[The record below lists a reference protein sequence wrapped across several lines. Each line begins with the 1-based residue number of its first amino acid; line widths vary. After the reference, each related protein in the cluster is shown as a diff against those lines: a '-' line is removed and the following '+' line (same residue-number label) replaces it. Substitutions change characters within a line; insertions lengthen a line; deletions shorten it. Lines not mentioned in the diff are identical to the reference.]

1 MLRRNLRLRNFLI
14 HIVWVVPLVSFVALT
29 VALASLKFYFLP
41 RIDDFRVNI
50 EQVVSSATKKS
61 VRISQVTA
69 GWDGIKPSVLLRGVQ
84 ISEPSGVPLLQLEEV
99 RARLSLLSF
108 FKGEFSFSGLELEG
122 PTIELSRD
130 SDGRVWLASS
140 LLYPSPEKSGDK
152 LLDWVVRQESVNIKG
167 AQVTFK
173 DALADDLVIKLD
185 GVDITSS
192 FFREKLT
199 LKIFIRSESEL
210 LQTGSVVL
218 DTLWPGSGHELSGVS
233 GKVIFDLDGLNA
245 EILSKYATILDAS
258 LNGALSVN
266 GSFEYSPSTLNGLVE
281 FNAKNL
287 TLEAAANGLSVS
299 SITGIADFAK
309 SSESQSVNLSD
320 ISMRTEV
327 GDVVGIDLVEIN
339 KSDDVVTGNLRA
351 KNLNISTVKSL
362 FDSVMDDDSPVNG
375 AFSGIGSVGA
385 IEYVDLEWRSE
396 GGHLAINQGL
406 ARVKNISY
414 VSKEGSR
421 VKGYTGD
428 LTLDSKS
435 LKIVGRADEF
445 SLSSKLNFDE
455 VVTLSDVKAD
465 MSVTLADDGLG
476 IHLNDVSFKHE
487 KAKGTAVGDIGFLAG
502 KLSHL
507 GLSLAIDEFNLRDV
521 HRFISNKST
530 ATKTWMK
537 SGLQIG
543 VARNIKLRLS
553 GIPVVDNASQQLK
566 IKTNINADIENGTLQ
581 INPDWPIFE
590 KLAGN
595 FSLKDNVIT
604 FQPTSAELMGVDVS
618 RSNLS
623 IKNLAS
629 PDAFLQ
635 FDGVI
640 KSSIS
645 KYLEYISRSPLDQI
659 TKGVTKTFSG
669 EGDGDLSLQVVYPF
683 YKKDDR
689 KVTGRMQVNGERLLI
704 SARAPRLDDYEAKLQ
719 FNERSF
725 SIESG
730 AASILGTG
738 VSFKSIPV
746 DKGFGEVQFKSVGPV
761 REALRFAKLE
771 SIANKFSGDTSI
783 DGTLRFASGGYKLSL
798 RSNLEGLDI
807 TLPAPLN
814 KRQKDKWPT
823 DLTITTNE
831 AQQRTMIVSMP
842 NIGIGKFIHN
852 EDGLVSGA
860 VNFGNTKIFEREN
873 RLTFGGDVQA
883 IDLDGWKSILDG
895 AAASQRRANAIGI
908 SVDIKVDQLRFLSS
922 IFDSVKIQGDA
933 RDGQGSFFFNGTGVE
948 GRVSRLPDAE
958 YGQRILANF
967 KSLKITSEKQSS
979 FSEPTLVAKQN
990 FPAVDAVVDNLI
1002 IDGKEKGSLTLRAYP
1017 EGSKWFVRELST
1029 IGVDGTLT
1037 LSGVWDRSYDVPRVD
1052 YHVRFD
1058 VKDAGSFLKRVEN
1071 TDMLLGG
1078 EGILEGEVGWNGGP
1092 FSVDYPTLRGDL
1104 RMIVKKGQFAKV
1116 KPGVANLIGLLS
1128 LQALP
1133 RRIVLDFRDVFSS
1146 GFSFDKIESEI
1157 KIKDGVASTDL
1168 FVMTG
1173 VSAAVLLTGD
1183 IDFVRK
1189 EQDLEVFVTPDLSSA
1204 TAVIGAI
1211 AASPVI
1217 GVATFVLQKLFG
1229 SPADRLA
1236 TRRFRVTGA
1245 WDHPLVEKVAWGD
1258 GVSATVSS
1266 PSKEKSGTR

>member
-1 MLRRNLRLRNFLI
+1 MLRRNLGLRNFLI

-152 LLDWVVRQESVNIKG
+152 LLDWVVRQESLNIKG

-245 EILSKYATILDAS
+245 EILSKYTTIRDAS
-258 LNGALSVN
+258 LIGALSVN
-266 GSFEYSPSTLNGLVE
+266 GSFEYSPSILKGLVE
-281 FNAKNL
+281 FNAKSL
-287 TLEAAANGLSVS
+287 TTEMVTNGLSVS

-309 SSESQSVNLSD
+309 SSDLLSVNLSD
-320 ISMRTEV
+320 ISIRTEV

-339 KSDDVVTGNLRA
+339 KSDDLVTGNLRA
-351 KNLNISTVKSL
+351 KNLNIATVKSL
-362 FDSVMDDDSPVNG
+362 VGSVMEDDSPVNG
-375 AFSGIGSVGA
+375 AFSGLGSAGA
-385 IEYVDLEWRSE
+385 VEYVDLEWRSE
-396 GGHLAINQGL
+396 GEHFAIEKGL
-406 ARVKNISY
+406 ARAKNISY
-414 VSKEGSR
+414 VSREGSR

-428 LTLDSKS
+428 LNLDGES

-455 VVTLSDVKAD
+455 VVMLSDVKAD

-476 IHLNDVSFKHE
+476 IHLNDVSFTHE
-487 KAKGTAVGDIGFLAG
+487 KAKGTAVGDIGLLEG
-502 KLSHL
+502 KISHL
-507 GLSLAIDEFNLRDV
+507 GLSLTIDEFNLRDV
-521 HRFISNKST
+521 NRFISNKST
-530 ATKTWMK
+530 ATKSWMK
-537 SGLQIG
+537 SGLQVG
-543 VARNIKLRLS
+543 MARNIKMELS
-553 GIPVVDNASQQLK
+553 GLPVDEDANQRLK
-566 IKTNINADIENGTLQ
+566 IKTNITADIENGALR
-581 INPDWPIFE
+581 INPEWPIFE
-590 KLAGN
+590 KLAGK
-595 FSLKDNVIT
+595 FSLKDDVIT
-604 FQPTSAELMGVDVS
+604 FRPNSAELIGVDIS
-618 RSNLS
+618 RSKLS
-623 IKNLAS
+623 IKNVAS

-640 KSSIS
+640 RASIS
-645 KYLEYISRSPLDQI
+645 KYLEYIAQSPLDRL

-669 EGDGDLSLQVVYPF
+669 DGKGDLSLQVIYPF
-683 YKKDDR
+683 FKKDDLR
-689 KVTGRMQVNGERLLI
+689 VTGRMKVNGERLFI

-719 FNERSF
+719 FNEKSF

-730 AASILGTG
+730 VASILGTD
-738 VSFKSIPV
+738 VNFKTIPA
-746 DKGFGEVQFKSVGPV
+746 DKGFGELQFKSVGPM

-771 SIANKFSGDTSI
+771 GVANKFDGDTSV
-783 DGTLRFASGGYKLSL
+783 DGTLRFARSGYELSL
-798 RSNLEGLDI
+798 QSNLEGLDI

-814 KRQKDKWPT
+814 KQRKVKWPT
-823 DLTITTNE
+823 QLTMTGDE
-831 AQQRTMIVSMP
+831 AQQRTMIVSIP
-842 NIGIGKFIHN
+842 KIGVGKFVHN
-852 EDGLVSGA
+852 EKGLVSGS
-860 VNFGNTKIFEREN
+860 VNFGKAKIFEREDK
-873 RLTFGGDVQA
+873 LTFGGDVKT

-895 AAASQRRANAIGI
+895 VDAVQRRTNMIGV
-908 SVDIKVDQLRFLSS
+908 SVDVKVGQLRFLSS
-922 IFDSVKIQGDA
+922 IFDSVSIQGDA
-933 RDGQGSFFFNGTGVE
+933 RDGQGSFFFNGAGVE
-948 GRVSRLPDAE
+948 GRISRLPDPE
-958 YGQRILANF
+958 YGQRVIANF
-967 KSLKITSEKQSS
+967 KKLQVTSEKQAS
-979 FSEPTLVAKQN
+979 FSSATLGTKQN
-990 FPAVDAVVDNLI
+990 FPAVDSVVDNLI

-1029 IGVDGTLT
+1029 IGADGTLT
-1037 LSGVWDRSYDVPRVD
+1037 LSGVWDTSYDIPRVD

-1071 TDMLLGG
+1071 TDMVLGG
-1078 EGILEGEVGWNGGP
+1078 EGILEGEVGWSGGP
-1092 FSVDYPTLRGDL
+1092 FSVDFPTLRGDL
-1104 RMIVKKGQFAKV
+1104 RMIVRKGQFATV
-1116 KPGVANLIGLLS
+1116 KPGVANLVGLLS

-1173 VSAAVLLTGD
+1173 VSAAVLLTGS

-1258 GVSATVSS
+1258 GASVTVSN
-1266 PSKEKSGTR
+1266 PSKAKSGTR